1 MDDFALGLTGAFVT
15 VFLLEGLSLSRG
27 LDLGFLES
35 CLSGLLGW
43 VVESES
49 VLPWVGFGDDDEP
62 LANVRFLVR
71 ETLAASLLPG
81 GTTET
86 YVLVSSI
93 TFPSS
98 SASSMYVRGSA
109 MVGDSW
115 YRYRLIKV
123 SLVES
128 WMKSRIVSGLAA
140 LCCLHSLLVSVVVV
154 QSLGQ
159 CGSGVSNR

>member
-1 MDDFALGLTGAFVT
+1 MT
-15 VFLLEGLSLSRG
+15 VFLVDGLSLSRD
-27 LDLGFLES
+27 LVLGFLES

-49 VLPWVGFGDDDEP
+49 VWRWVGFGDDDDP
-62 LANVRFLVR
+62 LVRVRFLVR
-71 ETLAASLLPG
+71 ETLAASFMPG

-93 TFPSS
+93 GFPSS

-109 MVGDSW
+109 LVDMVGDRL
-115 YRYRLIKV
+115 YRYRVIKV

-128 WMKSRIVSGLAA
+128 WMD
-140 LCCLHSLLVSVVVV
+140 LV
-154 QSLGQ
+154 L
-159 CGSGVSNR
+159 RRA